1 MLLWQ
6 FLFLLF
12 LFFFASCAPSQPF
25 GPWRELPDVFQDPE
39 VTQSHG
45 LAVLA
50 LPYESD
56 TGVDIQKAGLYA
68 VRLFLTSH
76 SEAELEIHR
85 KEILGLTGEKGLL
98 PRTPQ
103 EAFAKIKE
111 SPVLTEAA
119 KELALRELVDQITR
133 SVGFSSVGVAGGGAS
148 GSAHTGAVPRIPQ
161 EVGRAPRSQEYY
173 KSALEEA
180 ITAEFTNRAL
190 EEILKVAPQE
200 NSSRLLFF
208 PDKVTEIRIQLR
220 DARSE
225 QGFEMRVQV
234 SNRGKKG

>member
-12 LFFFASCAPSQPF
+12 LFFFASCATSQPF

-56 TGVDIQKAGLYA
+56 TGVDIQKAGLHA

-76 SEAELEIHR
+76 SEAELEFHR

-103 EAFAKIKE
+103 EAVAKIKE
-111 SPVLTEAA
+111 SPALTEAA
-119 KELALRELVDQITR
+119 KELTLRELVDQITR
-133 SVGFSSVGVAGGGAS
+133 SVGFSSAGVAGGGPS
-148 GSAHTGAVPRIPQ
+148 GSTQAGAVPRIPQ
-161 EVGRAPRSQEYY
+161 EVGRARSQEYY
-173 KSALEEA
+173 KTALEEA
-180 ITAEFTNRAL
+180 ITAEFTNRGL
-190 EEILKVAPQE
+190 EEILKVAPRE
-200 NSSRLLFF
+200 NLGRLLFF
-208 PDKVTEIRIQLR
+208 TDKVTEIRVQLR
-220 DARSE
+220 DARSG